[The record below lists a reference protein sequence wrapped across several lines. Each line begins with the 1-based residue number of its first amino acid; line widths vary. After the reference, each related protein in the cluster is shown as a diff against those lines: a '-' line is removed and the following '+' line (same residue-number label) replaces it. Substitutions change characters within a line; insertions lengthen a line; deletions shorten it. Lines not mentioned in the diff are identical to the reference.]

1 MKGTEAFNQ
10 ALLKEKP
17 PFFHGTTLLLIMCTL
32 VGFFCQTMNGFDG
45 SLFGGLTANKTFLH
59 FFHGENKGIWAGIIT
74 FLYQIGSIAAL
85 PFVGPAIDTW
95 GRRYGMLI
103 GSIIVILG
111 TVVTGTTIHNH
122 STGQFM
128 GGRFLLGFGVA
139 IVSAAGPIYVVE
151 SSHPA
156 YRGIATAYCNTF
168 WFTGAILSSGAVRG
182 ALDLKGNITWQLP
195 IWLQMLFPGLIALLC
210 LLIPESPRWLY
221 VSGKKEEAKS
231 MLTRWHGYG
240 NPESEWVKL
249 ELAEYDEY
257 LNMEG
262 SVCLILPSSHCY

>member
-1 MKGTEAFNQ
+1 MR
-10 ALLKEKP
+10 
-17 PFFHGTTLLLIMCTL
+17 I
-32 VGFFCQTMNGFDG
+32 
-45 SLFGGLTANKTFLH
+45 LTFP
-59 FFHGENKGIWAGIIT
+59 
-74 FLYQIGSIAAL
+74 Q
-85 PFVGPAIDTW
+85 
-95 GRRYGMLI
+95 
-103 GSIIVILG
+103 
-111 TVVTGTTIHNH
+111 NH

-195 IWLQMLFPGLIALLC
+195 IWLQMMFPGLIAIFC

-221 VSGKKEEAKS
+221 VSGNKEKARK

-257 LNMEG
+257 LNLEG
-262 SVCLILPSSHCY
+262 SVSISLWHLICAELVAGQTMVGLSRFVQHQSKPIQTGMQRLLLDVCS